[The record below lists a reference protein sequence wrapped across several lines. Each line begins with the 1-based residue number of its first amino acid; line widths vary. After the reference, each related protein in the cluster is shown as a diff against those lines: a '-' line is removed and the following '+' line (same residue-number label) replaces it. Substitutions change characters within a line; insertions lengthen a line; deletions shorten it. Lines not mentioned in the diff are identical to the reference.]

1 METSVL
7 TSKGQLLIPKRIR
20 NKYGI
25 RTGVRVAFLETPQGV
40 VIKPMDTA
48 YFESFAGLYKDSLPS
63 AEEYK
68 EWRKVEGKL
77 EEEKTYQQV
86 AEREFYEEINLKIK
100 NIKEYFK
107 FEIKESVYEGN

>member
-25 RTGVRVAFLETPQGV
+25 KSGVKVAFLETPEGV
-40 VIKPMDTA
+40 VIKPMDAA

-63 AEEYK
+63 VEEYK
-68 EWRKVEGKL
+68 EWKNEEVKL
-77 EEEKTYQQV
+77 EEEK
-86 AEREFYEEINLKIK
+86 IK
-100 NIKEYFK
+100 RIFK
-107 FEIKESVYEGN
+107 TKNKQ